1 MDMELPKLRTR
12 AADSHKGTFGK
23 VLIVGGSKGM
33 AGAPSLAGTAALK
46 SGAGLVTVAIP
57 ASCLDIVSAHN
68 MCYMTSP
75 LPADDEGRVSA
86 ASIPR
91 LTEISEKVT
100 SIGLGPGM
108 SLSDDVATVVGSLYA
123 NYSGPMV
130 VDADA
135 LNALA
140 LLWDKLP
147 SSKGARILTPHIGE
161 FRRLAGNP
169 NMTADDCR
177 AAAGG
182 FAESNGV
189 ILVLKGPE
197 TLVSNGTIQFTNTTG
212 NAGMA
217 TGGAGDV
224 LTGVITALL
233 GQGYSPMEAAA
244 LRVHIHGFAGDLAA
258 EAIGQISMNAD
269 DIAQFLPN
277 AFQQMGV
284 AESS

>member
-1 MDMELPKLRTR
+1 MELPKLRSR
-12 AADSHKGTFGK
+12 AADSHKGTFGR
-23 VLIVGGSKGM
+23 VLIVGGSRGM

-46 SGAGLVTVAIP
+46 SGAGLVSVAVP
-57 ASCLDIVSAHN
+57 DPCLDTVSAHN
-68 MCYMTSP
+68 MCYMTIP

-86 ASIPR
+86 AAIPR
-91 LTEISEKVT
+91 LKEISEKVT

-108 SLSDDVATVVGSLYA
+108 SLSNDVTTIVAGLYA
-123 NYSGPMV
+123 NYTGPMV

-140 LLWDKLP
+140 LLWNKLP
-147 SSKGARILTPHIGE
+147 APRGARILTPHIGE

-169 NMTADDCR
+169 EMTVDDCR
-177 AAAGG
+177 AAAER
-182 FAESNGV
+182 FAELNGV
-189 ILVLKGPE
+189 ILVLKGPG

-217 TGGAGDV
+217 TGGSGDV

-233 GQGYSPMEAAA
+233 GQGYAPMEAAA
-244 LRVHIHGFAGDLAA
+244 LGVHIHGFAGDLAA

-277 AFQQMGV
+277 AFQQLGLGKT
-284 AESS
+284 S